1 MLLSRFWYVAMG
13 LVIGG
18 LIFLL
23 SMAQSMFNR
32 AGARSLGEGLSADS
46 QVVSWYLKD
55 DGRMR
60 SAHLVKFALD
70 PVIAKTLHQA
80 SQSET
85 KLASNFKDDITAALK
100 KVNQEIP
107 ADQAFDAVFAID
119 QNGRV
124 VGRLG
129 YEQASGM
136 DDFEL
141 GGYPVVADALHG
153 YVRDDTLIWGRIY
166 RVVARPVEFDVG
178 NMPAGAIVGARIVDD
193 KFARELS
200 LRTGAAVA
208 FYTAGQRAAAGA
220 PEGFAKANL
229 DQIVTDLE
237 SLSQD
242 ADYNEKGRSGIRDV
256 GGMLGVQYTRL
267 PGEAFELGAGF
278 AVARLSSA
286 VHSPF
291 GFSAA
296 ADDKDK
302 SSVDWL
308 LVIGL
313 SFAALAVGIG
323 FTVFEHTLP
332 LHRFRLEALKLS
344 KGQSDQLQASRFHG
358 IYRKLASDINDG
370 IDKVAATQ
378 GGQSRKAADL
388 EEVLGEIPAQP
399 QMSAFS
405 VPDFGL
411 GGPAS
416 PAVQPSVPQPPQRF
430 PTAPGQ
436 RPAPTAAASSVVT
449 SAAETAAVANARPQA
464 PQAEV
469 VVDAEAEWRAVYEQF
484 VLTKQQCG
492 EPTDGFTFE
501 KFRQTLIKNQEALVS
516 RHGATAVKFSVY
528 VKDGRA
534 ALKASPV
541 R

>member
-32 AGARSLGEGLSADS
+32 AGALALGEGLSADS

-55 DGRMR
+55 DARMR

-70 PVIAKTLHQA
+70 PTIAKTLNQA

-85 KLASNFKDDITAALK
+85 KLPSNYKDDITAALK
-100 KVNQEIP
+100 KVNAEIP

-129 YEQASGM
+129 YDQASGM

-153 YVRDDTLIWGRIY
+153 YVRDDTLLWGRIY
-166 RVVARPVEFDVG
+166 RVVARPVEYEVG
-178 NMPAGAIVGARIVDD
+178 SMPAGAIVGARIVDD

-200 LRTGAAVA
+200 QRTGAAVA
-208 FYTAGQRAAAGA
+208 FYFSGQRAAAGA

-229 DQIVTDLE
+229 DQIVMDLDG
-237 SLSQD
+237 LTKD
-242 ADYNEKGRSGIRDV
+242 PDYNDKGRSGIREL
-256 GGMLGVQYTRL
+256 GGLLGVQYSRL
-267 PGEAFELGAGF
+267 PGEAYELGAGY
-278 AVARLSSA
+278 AVARLASG
-286 VHSPF
+286 VDSPF
-291 GFSAA
+291 GFFAA

-302 SSVDWL
+302 GSANWF
-308 LVIGL
+308 LVGGL
-313 SFAALAVGIG
+313 AFGALAIGIVLS
-323 FTVFEHTLP
+323 VFEHTLP
-332 LHRFRLEALKLS
+332 LHRFRVEALKLAS
-344 KGQSDQLQASRFHG
+344 GESDQLQPSRFHG
-358 IYRKLASDINDG
+358 VFRKLAADLNDG
-370 IDKVAATQ
+370 IDKVASTH
-378 GGQSRKAADL
+378 GGVSRKAADL
-388 EEVLGEIPAQP
+388 ESVLGELPAQP
-399 QMSAFS
+399 QMSAFT

-411 GGPAS
+411 DSAPAA
-416 PAVQPSVPQPPQRF
+416 AVVPQMPQPAQRF
-430 PTAPGQ
+430 PTAPGGG
-436 RPAPTAAASSVVT
+436 P
-449 SAAETAAVANARPQA
+449 ARPSPPGA
-464 PQAEV
+464 PQASPAPPAAAA
-469 VVDAEAEWRAVYEQF
+469 DPEAEWRAVYEQF

-492 EPTDGFTFE
+492 EPTDGFTYE
-501 KFRQTLIKNQEALVS
+501 KFRQTLTKNQEALVS

-528 VKDGRA
+528 VKDGKA

>member
-55 DGRMR
+55 DARMR

-70 PVIAKTLHQA
+70 PVIAKNLHQA

-166 RVVARPVEFDVG
+166 RVVARPVEYDVG
-178 NMPAGAIVGARIVDD
+178 NMPAGAIVGARIIDD

-242 ADYNEKGRSGIRDV
+242 ADYNDKGRSGIRDV

-278 AVARLSSA
+278 AVARLSSG
-286 VHSPF
+286 VSSPF

-302 SSVDWL
+302 SSVNWL
-308 LVIGL
+308 LIIGIA
-313 SFAALAVGIG
+313 FAALAIGIG
-323 FTVFEHTLP
+323 FTVFEHTMP
-332 LHRFRLEALKLS
+332 LHRFRLEALRLAQ
-344 KGQSDQLQASRFHG
+344 GHSDQLQVSRFHG

-378 GGQSRKAADL
+378 GGHSRKAADL

-399 QMSAFS
+399 QMSAFT

-411 GGPAS
+411 GGPQAS
-416 PAVQPSVPQPPQRF
+416 PPQVPQPPQRF
-430 PTAPGQ
+430 PTAPGH
-436 RPAPTAAASSVVT
+436 RPAPPAAPAPLAASVAT
-449 SAAETAAVANARPQA
+449 ASAAMAEPSPSPMEAVA
-464 PQAEV
+464 
-469 VVDAEAEWRAVYEQF
+469 DSEAEWRAVYEQF

-492 EPTDGFTFE
+492 EATDGFTFE